1 MQRNIYRNI
10 LIWAVTVLAVVNVY
24 PTIGWMALSETS
36 RQARTEKWRAEDDQ
50 MARVKPSY
58 LQKELFR
65 WKRWAEFDRTKVI
78 NLGLDLQGGIHM
90 VIGFDIKD
98 MPEEKL
104 KQYHDRNMSDADIE
118 REVQKVVLEQ
128 VRTRVDKFEAKEPVI
143 QALGTNQIQIQL
155 PGEKDLQ
162 RAKNLITK
170 TAQLKFQ
177 IVAGADESRQVFEKI
192 RDAFPKEFL
201 DYVKVSAMQPDRL
214 TVTQDNFD
222 RVKRVLEK
230 AAANGIVPA
239 EKLVAFSQKPKAY
252 DKDQLYHLYVLD
264 KKPIA
269 TGEGLTSAMAIP
281 DQSNPPYWQILFE
294 FDAAAADNFATQT
307 EKYKGEPMAIVL
319 DDVVMSAPVIRER
332 ISNRGSISGQFEAEE
347 SKDLAIALNSGSMEV
362 PVREEFTRTI
372 SASLGLDAVRK
383 GVYSSLWSVIIVA
396 LFMLV
401 YYLRAGVIAV
411 ISLMFNTLFLLSLMA
426 YFNLTLTLPGIA
438 GLVLTTGIAVD
449 ANVLIYERIRE
460 ELKLGHTL
468 LSSMENGFKRA
479 ASVII
484 DAHVTTLIAGAVLM
498 QFGTGPIKG
507 FAVTLNIGVAT
518 TLFCALVL
526 TPSLFE
532 VALRY
537 KFIQKLKMFSV
548 FPHKPNIPFM
558 QWRFYIMA
566 ITLSAIAVGMTYF
579 FYRGADNYG
588 VDFRQGTNLTLH
600 VESAQQLK
608 GEQLYAKLT
617 EAGFAGPVVQ
627 ETQDDTKRTNLFIIR
642 VGDTTRSEAAKES
655 AAEQKTALVTVAD
668 RMRNALASLAD
679 GGSVDKIVVENEQT
693 VGPAVGS
700 QLRWDALKAI
710 TFSIL
715 LIIVYLWV
723 RFELRFSIGAVVA
736 LVHDLLFTVGL
747 FSMVGG
753 EISMGM
759 IAAILTII
767 GYSLNDTIIVFDR
780 VREDMQFYRGKG
792 VKFEFILNDAINS
805 TLSRTIIT
813 SLTVLFVTVVL
824 LVFGGE
830 SLWDFAFVLT
840 VGVVVGTYSSIFIAS
855 PIVYWWDDMQNKR
868 MARLQAA
875 KEAAGGNKGDS
886 SRKRTVKAT

>member
-10 LIWAVTVLAVVNVY
+10 LIGAVTLIALVSVY
-24 PTIGWMALSETS
+24 PTIGWMALSEES
-36 RQARTEKWRAEDDQ
+36 RQARMEKWRAEDDE
-50 MARVKPSY
+50 MARIKPSY
-58 LQKELFR
+58 FQKEWSR

-98 MPEEKL
+98 MSEEKL
-104 KQYHDRNMSDADIE
+104 KQYRDRDMTDAQIE
-118 REVQKVVLEQ
+118 SEVQKIVLEQ

-143 QALGTNQIQIQL
+143 QSLGTNQIQIQL

-170 TAQLKFQ
+170 TAQLNFH
-177 IVAGADESRQVFEKI
+177 IVAGADESKQVFGKI
-192 RDAFPKEFL
+192 RDAFPNEFL

-214 TVTQDNFD
+214 TVTLDNFD

-230 AAANGIVPA
+230 AASAGVIP
-239 EKLVAFSQKPKAY
+239 EQKMVAFSQKPKPY
-252 DKDQLYHLYVLD
+252 DKDQLYQLYVTD

-269 TGEGLTSAMAIP
+269 SGEGLTSAVAVP

-294 FDAAAADNFATQT
+294 FNAAAADNFATMT

-319 DDVVMSAPVIRER
+319 DGVVMSAPTIRER
-332 ISNRGSISGQFEAEE
+332 ISSRGSISGQFEAEE
-347 SKDLAIALNSGSMEV
+347 AKDLAIALNSGSMAV

-372 SASLGLDAVRK
+372 SASLGMDAVRK
-383 GVYSSLWSVIIVA
+383 GVDSSLASVLIVA
-396 LFMLV
+396 VFMLI

-411 ISLMFNTLFLLSLMA
+411 ISLVFNTLFLLALMA

-460 ELKLGHTL
+460 ELRLGHTL

-484 DAHVTTLIAGAVLM
+484 DAHVTTLIAGAILM

-526 TPSLFE
+526 TPSLCEF
-532 VALRY
+532 ALRH
-537 KFIQKLKMFSV
+537 KWLPNLKMLSV

-558 QWRFYIMA
+558 QWRFQIMA
-566 ITLSAIAVGMTYF
+566 VTLTAIAIGMGYF

-588 VDFRQGTNLTLH
+588 VDFRQGTNLSLY
-600 VESAQQLK
+600 VENPQQIPV
-608 GEQLYAKLT
+608 EQVREKLT
-617 EAGFAGPVVQ
+617 AGGFIGPVVQ
-627 ETQDDTKRTNLFIIR
+627 ETQDDTKRNNLFIIR

-655 AAEQKTALVTVAD
+655 AAEQKTLVTVAD
-668 RMRNALASLAD
+668 RIRSTLAPLSD
-679 GGSVDKIVVENEQT
+679 GGSVDKVVVENEQT
-693 VGPAVGS
+693 VGPSVGS
-700 QLRWDALKAI
+700 QLRLDALKAI

-715 LIIVYLWV
+715 LIIIYLWV

-736 LVHDLLFTVGL
+736 LIHDLLFTVGL
-747 FSMVGG
+747 FSIMGG
-753 EISMGM
+753 EVSMGM

-780 VREDMQFYRGKG
+780 VREDMQIYRGKG
-792 VKFEFILNDAINS
+792 KPFEFILNDAINS

-830 SLWDFAFVLT
+830 SLWDFSFILT

-855 PIVYWWDDMQNKR
+855 PIVYWWDNMHNKR
-868 MARLQAA
+868 VARLTAA
-875 KEAAGGNKGDS
+875 KDAANGGKGDS
-886 SRKRTVKAT
+886 SRKRKVTA

>member
-1 MQRNIYRNI
+1 MSKNIYRNF
-10 LIWAVTVLAVVNVY
+10 LIGAVTLIALVSVY
-24 PTIGWMALSETS
+24 PTLGWMALSEPS
-36 RQARTEKWRAEDDQ
+36 RQARMEKWRAEDDQ
-50 MARVKPSY
+50 MARIKPTY
-58 LQKELFR
+58 LQKELYR

-104 KQYHDRNMSDADIE
+104 KQYRDRSMSDADIE
-118 REVQKVVLEQ
+118 REVQKIVLEQ

-177 IVAGADESRQVFEKI
+177 IVAGADESKQVYGKI
-192 RDAFPKEFL
+192 IAAFPQEFK
-201 DYVKVSAMQPDRL
+201 DFVKISSMQADRL
-214 TVTQDNFD
+214 TVTQENFD

-230 AAANGIVPA
+230 AVANGVIPA
-239 EKLVAFSQKPKAY
+239 EKMVAFSQKPKAY
-252 DKDQLYHLYVLD
+252 DKDQLYQLYVID

-269 TGEGLTSAMAIP
+269 TGEGLTSATAIP
-281 DQSNPPYWQILFE
+281 DQSNPPFWQILFE
-294 FDAAAADNFATQT
+294 FDAAAADNFATGT
-307 EKYKGEPMAIVL
+307 EANKGNPMAIVL

-332 ISNRGSISGQFEAEE
+332 ISSRGSISGQFEAEE
-347 SKDLAIALNSGSMEV
+347 AKDLAIALNSGSMEV

-383 GVYSSLWSVIIVA
+383 GIDSSLGSMLIVA

-411 ISLMFNTLFLLSLMA
+411 ISLMFNTLFLLALMA

-468 LSSMENGFKRA
+468 MSSMENGFKRA

-484 DAHVTTLIAGAVLM
+484 DAHVTTLIAGAILM

-526 TPSLFE
+526 TPALFE
-532 VALRY
+532 LALRY
-537 KFIQKLKMFSV
+537 KLLPNLKMFSV

-558 QWRFYIMA
+558 QWRFVVMA
-566 ITLSAIAVGMTYF
+566 VTLSAIAIGMTYF
-579 FYRGADNYG
+579 FIRGADNYG
-588 VDFRQGTNLTLH
+588 VDFRQGTNL
-600 VESAQQLK
+600 S
-608 GEQLYAKLT
+608 LYIENSQVIPDEELRNKLT
-617 EAGFAGPVVQ
+617 DAGFVQPVVQ
-627 ETQDDTKRTNLFIIR
+627 GTQDDTKRNNLFIIR

-655 AAEQKTALVTVAD
+655 AAEQKTLVTVSD
-668 RMRNALASLAD
+668 RIRNALAPLAE
-679 GGSVDKIVVENEQT
+679 GGSVDKIVVDNEQT

-710 TFSIL
+710 FFSIL
-715 LIIVYLWV
+715 LIIIYLWV

-747 FSMVGG
+747 FSIVGG

-780 VREDMQFYRGKG
+780 VREDMQVYRGKG

-840 VGVVVGTYSSIFIAS
+840 VGVAVGTYSSIFIAS
-855 PIVYWWDDMQNKR
+855 PIVYWWDDMHNKR
-868 MARLQAA
+868 VARLQAA
-875 KEAAGGNKGDS
+875 KQLAGGGKDDS
-886 SRKRTVKAT
+886 SRKRSVKAT

>member
-10 LIWAVTVLAVVNVY
+10 LIGVVTLIAIVSVY
-24 PTIGWMALSETS
+24 PTFGWMALSE
-36 RQARTEKWRAEDDQ
+36 QAREARMEKWRAEDDQ
-50 MARVKPSY
+50 MARIKPSY
-58 LQKELFR
+58 FQKEFSR

-90 VIGFDIKD
+90 VIGFDVKQ
-98 MPEEKL
+98 MPEDKL
-104 KQYHDRNMSDADIE
+104 KQYHDRNMSDNDIE
-118 REVQKVVLEQ
+118 REVQKIVLEQ

-170 TAQLKFQ
+170 TAQLNFH
-177 IVAGADESRQVFEKI
+177 IVAGSDESKLVFGKI
-192 RDAFPKEFL
+192 RDAFPNEFL

-214 TVTQDNFD
+214 TVTLDNFD

-230 AAANGIVPA
+230 AVAAGVIPEDKIVT
-239 EKLVAFSQKPKAY
+239 FSQKPKPY
-252 DKDQLYHLYVLD
+252 DKNQLYQLYVVD

-269 TGEGLTSAMAIP
+269 TGEGLTSANAIP
-281 DQSNPPYWQILFE
+281 DQANPPYWQILFE
-294 FDAAAADNFATQT
+294 LNAAAGDNFATMT
-307 EKYKGEPMAIVL
+307 EKYKGDPMAIVL
-319 DDVVMSAPVIRER
+319 DGVVMSAPTIRER

-347 SKDLAIALNSGSMEV
+347 AKDLAIALNSGSMAV

-383 GVYSSLWSVIIVA
+383 GVDSSLGSMLVVA
-396 LFMLV
+396 LFMLL

-411 ISLMFNTLFLLSLMA
+411 ISLFFNTLFLLALMA

-479 ASVII
+479 SSVII
-484 DAHVTTLIAGAVLM
+484 DAHVTTLIAGAILM

-526 TPSLFE
+526 TPALFE
-532 VALRY
+532 LGLRY
-537 KFIQKLKMFSV
+537 KLLPSLKMFSV

-558 QWRFYIMA
+558 QWRFVVMA
-566 ITLSAIAVGMTYF
+566 LTLTAIAIGMTCF
-579 FYRGADNYG
+579 VIRGANNYG
-588 VDFRQGTNLTLH
+588 VDFRQGTNLSLYIENPQ
-600 VESAQQLK
+600 VVPDDQLRT
-608 GEQLYAKLT
+608 KLT
-617 EAGFAGPVVQ
+617 EAGFVQPVVQ
-627 ETQDDTKRTNLFIIR
+627 GTQDDSKRNNLFIIR

-655 AAEQKTALVTVAD
+655 AAEQKGLVTVAD
-668 RMRNALASLAD
+668 RIRNALASLAE
-679 GGSVDKIVVENEQT
+679 GGSVDKVVVDNEQT
-693 VGPAVGS
+693 VGPSVGS

-715 LIIVYLWV
+715 LIIIYLWV

-780 VREDMQFYRGKG
+780 VREDMQVYRGKG

-824 LVFGGE
+824 LIFGGE

-840 VGVVVGTYSSIFIAS
+840 VGVAVGTYSSIFIAS
-855 PIVYWWDDMQNKR
+855 PIVYWWDNMRIKR
-868 MARLQAA
+868 AARLSAA
-875 KEAAGGNKGDS
+875 KEAADGGKGES
-886 SRKRTVKAT
+886 TRKRKVTTA

>member
-1 MQRNIYRNI
+1 MSKNIYRNI
-10 LIWAVTVLAVVNVY
+10 LIWVVTVVALVSVY
-24 PTIGWMALSETS
+24 PTIGWMMLSESS
-36 RQARTEKWRAEDDQ
+36 RQERIEKWRVEDDQ
-50 MARVKPSY
+50 MARIKPSY
-58 LQKELFR
+58 LQKELYR
-65 WKRWAEFDRTKVI
+65 WKRWAQFDRTKVI

-104 KQYHDRNMSDADIE
+104 KQYRDRNMSDTDIE

-170 TAQLKFQ
+170 TAQLKFH
-177 IVAGADESRQVFEKI
+177 IVAGADESKQVYEKI
-192 RDAFPKEFL
+192 NSAFPQEFK
-201 DYVKVSAMQPDRL
+201 DFVKISSRHQDLL
-214 TVTQDNFD
+214 TVTQENFD
-222 RVKRVLEK
+222 RVKRVLQK
-230 AAANGIVPA
+230 AKDTGVIPA
-239 EKLVAFSQKPKAY
+239 EKLVLFSPKPKAY
-252 DKDQLYHLYVLD
+252 DKDQLYQLYVLD

-269 TGEGLTSAMAIP
+269 TGDGLTSATAIL

-294 FDAAAADNFATQT
+294 FNAAAADNFAKGT
-307 EKYKGEPMAIVL
+307 EENKGRPMAIVL
-319 DDVVMSAPVIRER
+319 DEVVMSAPTIRER
-332 ISNRGSISGQFEAEE
+332 ISNRGSISGQFEGEE
-347 SKDLAIALNSGSMEV
+347 AKDLAIALNSGSMEV

-383 GVYSSLWSVIIVA
+383 GIDSSLGSMLIVA

-411 ISLMFNTLFLLSLMA
+411 ISLFFNSLFLLALMA

-468 LSSMENGFKRA
+468 MSSMENGFKRA

-484 DAHVTTLIAGAVLM
+484 DAHVTTLIAGAILM

-532 VALRY
+532 LGLRY
-537 KFIQKLKMFSV
+537 KLIPNLKMFTV

-558 QWRFYIMA
+558 QWRFYVMA
-566 ITLSAIAVGMTYF
+566 LTLTAIAIGMGWF
-579 FYRGADNYG
+579 IKRGADNYG
-588 VDFRQGTNLTLH
+588 VDFRQGTNLSLH
-600 VESAQQLK
+600 VENAQQIK
-608 GEQLYAKLT
+608 DEDVRAKLT
-617 EAGFAGPVVQ
+617 DAGFVQPVVQ
-627 ETQDDTKRTNLFIIR
+627 ATQDESKRSNLFIIR
-642 VGDTTRSEAAKES
+642 VGDTTRSEAARES
-655 AAEQKTALVTVAD
+655 SAEQKTLVTVAD
-668 RMRNALASLAD
+668 RIRGALAPLAE

-693 VGPAVGS
+693 VGPSVGS

-710 TFSIL
+710 FFSIL

-747 FSMVGG
+747 FSIVGG

-780 VREDMQFYRGKG
+780 VREDMQLYRGKG

-813 SLTVLFVTVVL
+813 SLTVLFVTLVL
-824 LVFGGE
+824 LIFGGE

-840 VGVVVGTYSSIFIAS
+840 VGVAVGTYSSIFIAS
-855 PIVYWWDDMQNKR
+855 PIVYWWDNMQIKHL
-868 MARLQAA
+868 ARLKAA
-875 KEAAGGNKGDS
+875 KDAADGGGKGES
-886 SRKRTVKAT
+886 SRKRSVKAT